1 MTTNNQ
7 GNNYNGLENEEVL
20 KTLERINFW
29 INNCDTK
36 ISFALAFAGVI
47 IAGFFS
53 SSIITNK
60 LEKLIK
66 EIFNI
71 DSSTKIME
79 IVLLILS
86 LLVIVIFITC
96 MITAITTLFTAL
108 KGSVDTSKFREPELT
123 EDSLIYFGSVAN
135 QPYQSFKH
143 KAITNTGGQIYND
156 YLSQVYINSK
166 VCQKKFKLLNKG
178 IKYLISSVCLFI
190 LLNILFLFVK

>member
-96 MITAITTLFTAL
+96 MITAITTLFIAL

-123 EDSLIYFGSVAN
+123 ENSLIYFGSVAN
-135 QPYQSFKH
+135 QPFQSFKH
-143 KAITNTGGQIYND
+143 KAVTNTGGQIYND

-166 VCQKKFKLLNKG
+166 VCEKKFKLLNRG
-178 IKYLISSVCLFI
+178 IKYLISSIYLFI
-190 LLNILFLFVK
+190 LLNILFLFIK